1 MAAALLAVAL
11 TVPVPGAGAQTGDE
25 AAEATVAALS
35 TEDLETIARL
45 ETYLNRITTLRARF
59 VQVSSNGAVAEGD
72 LYLSRPG
79 RLRFEYDPPHPA
91 LLIAN
96 GVNLLYYDRDL
107 EQASFLPL
115 WETPLSF
122 LLRERVDLSEGGIE
136 VLAVERGLAVLRVVL
151 RDPETGGEG
160 ELSLLFAEQ
169 PIALKAWE
177 IVDAQGITTQ
187 VALLDAEIGAE
198 IDRKIFQHGDL
209 TARSSSMA
217 T

>member
-136 VLAVERGLAVLRVVL
+136 VLAVERGLARK
-151 RDPETGGEG
+151 P
-160 ELSLLFAEQ
+160 
-169 PIALKAWE
+169 
-177 IVDAQGITTQ
+177 
-187 VALLDAEIGAE
+187 GARASCRCSSPSSPSRSRPGRSSTPRE
-198 IDRKIFQHGDL
+198 SPPRWPCWTPRSAPRS

>member
-1 MAAALLAVAL
+1 MLA
-11 TVPVPGAGAQTGDE
+11 VPVPGAGAQTGDE
-25 AAEATVAALS
+25 AAEAAVAALS
-35 TEDLETIARL
+35 PEDAETVIRL
-45 ETYLNRITTLRARF
+45 EAYLNTITTLHARF

-96 GVNLLYYDRDL
+96 GTTLLYYDREL
-107 EQASFLPL
+107 EQATFLPL

-122 LLRERVDLSEGGIE
+122 LLRERVDLSDGVEI
-136 VLAVERGLAVLRVVL
+136 VAIERGLAVLRVTL
-151 RDPETGGEG
+151 REGATGTDS

-177 IVDAQGITTQ
+177 INDAQGIKTQ
-187 VALLDAEIGAE
+187 VALLDVELGVE
-198 IDRKIFQHGDL
+198 FDREIFQHGNLKLHYRD
-209 TARSSSMA
+209 RQER
-217 T
+217 

>member
-1 MAAALLAVAL
+1 MLAA
-11 TVPVPGAGAQTGDE
+11 PGAGAQTGDE
-25 AAEATVAALS
+25 AAEAAVAALS
-35 TEDLETIARL
+35 PEDAEIVIRL
-45 ETYLNRITTLRARF
+45 EAYLNTITTLHARF

-96 GVNLLYYDRDL
+96 GTTLLYYDREL
-107 EQASFLPL
+107 EQATFLPL

-122 LLRERVDLSEGGIE
+122 LLRERVDLSDGVEI
-136 VLAVERGLAVLRVVL
+136 VAIERGLAVLRVTI
-151 RDPETGGEG
+151 REGESGTDG

-177 IVDAQGITTQ
+177 INDAQGIKTQ
-187 VALLDAEIGAE
+187 VALLDVELGMEFDREIFRHGNLKLHYR
-198 IDRKIFQHGDL
+198 DR
-209 TARSSSMA
+209 RER
-217 T
+217 